1 MSFVQPAYPVLL
13 AVVFGVYWALQ
24 RLLPPERIRLQNAWL
39 VLASAV
45 FYGWVHPWFLL
56 LMYGSAIVDFT
67 LARLIEERPRWT
79 RLAVAASVTTNLGL
93 LAYFK
98 YAGFFIENMRA
109 ALQGLG
115 LPGDFGTLSIILPVG
130 ISFYTFQTMGY
141 TIDVARRELKARH
154 NFVDYV
160 LYVSFFAQLV
170 AGPIERAG
178 RLLPQIETSRTFRLD
193 HVRQGLGLAL
203 WGGFKKLVVADSLA
217 PYVDKVF
224 VLESPAPV
232 LVWAASFAFMI
243 QIYADFSGYTDIARG
258 SARLL
263 GFDLS
268 LNFREPFFAR
278 TTIEFWQRW
287 HMSLSTWLRDYVL
300 GPLVGNDGA
309 GRVRFALATLT
320 TFLLIGFW
328 HGPSWNFALFGLFHG
343 AMVIA
348 YGLVARR
355 LPRPGQQRG
364 LDAVLISLHLG
375 GVGLVGSLL
384 FRETH
389 LDRLARHLSAW
400 PWTGSPD
407 DDVAATVLVA
417 VTLAGC
423 LPLTVQWAVVRYVVP
438 RLEASPWYW
447 PAQTTTWAALVT
459 LMFLFY
465 RTTLQ
470 DFVYFQF

>member
-1 MSFVQPAYPVLL
+1 MSFVQPAFPVFLL
-13 AVVFGVYWALQ
+13 VVFGVYWAL
-24 RLLPPERIRLQNAWL
+24 RDVRAQNGWL
-39 VLASAV
+39 VAASAV

-56 LMYGSAIVDFT
+56 LMYGSAVIDFT
-67 LARLIEERPRWT
+67 LGLLVARRPEWGRA
-79 RLAVAASVTTNLGL
+79 AVVASVTANLGL

-98 YAGFFIENMRA
+98 YAGFFVTNLVA
-109 ALQGLG
+109 ALAALG
-115 LPGDFGTLSIILPVG
+115 IDADVRIISIVLPVG

-141 TIDVARRELKARH
+141 TIDVARGELEARTR
-154 NFVDYV
+154 FVDYV

-178 RLLPQIETSRTFRLD
+178 RLLPQIEQPRALTLERIQS
-193 HVRQGLGLAL
+193 GIALAL

-263 GFDLS
+263 GFDLT
-268 LNFREPFFAR
+268 LNFREPFLAR

-300 GPLVGNDGA
+300 GPLVGDGGA
-309 GRVRFALATLT
+309 GRLRFGLATLA
-320 TFLLIGFW
+320 TFVLIGFW
-328 HGPSWNFALFGLFHG
+328 HGPSWNFVMFGLFHG
-343 AMVIA
+343 TLVIL
-348 YGLVARR
+348 YGLAARR
-355 LPRPGQQRG
+355 LPPRG
-364 LDAVLISLHLG
+364 SAPWLDAALITVHLG
-375 GVGLVGSLL
+375 LVGLTGSLL

-389 LDRLARHLSAW
+389 VDRLLAHLTQW
-400 PWTGSPD
+400 PWTGTAD
-407 DDVAATVLVA
+407 DLVAAMVIVG
-417 VTLAGC
+417 VTLLGC
-423 LPLTVQWAVVRYVVP
+423 VPLLVQWAVVTRVVP
-438 RLEASPWYW
+438 RIAASPWFL
-447 PAQTTTWAALVT
+447 PLQTTTWAGLLAA
-459 LMFLFY
+459 MFLFY

>member
-1 MSFVQPAYPVLL
+1 VSFVQPAFPVFLV
-13 AVVFGVYWALQ
+13 VVFAVYWAL
-24 RLLPPERIRLQNAWL
+24 RDVRAQNAWL
-39 VLASAV
+39 VAASAV
-45 FYGWVHPWFLL
+45 FYGWIHPWFLL
-56 LMYGSAIVDFT
+56 LLYGSAIVDFT
-67 LARLIEERPRWT
+67 LGLLVARHPAWSRR
-79 RLAVAASVTTNLGL
+79 AVGISVVANVGL

-98 YAGFFIENMRA
+98 YAGFFVDNAAA
-109 ALQGLG
+109 ALLALG
-115 LPGDFGTLSIILPVG
+115 VPVDVRVLSIVLPVG

-141 TIDVARRELKARH
+141 TIDVARGELEARTR
-154 NFVDYV
+154 FVDYV

-178 RLLPQIETSRTFRLD
+178 RLLPQIERPRTLPLPRIREG
-193 HVRQGLGLAL
+193 VALAL

-224 VLESPAPV
+224 VLEQPAPV

-268 LNFREPFFAR
+268 LNFREPFLAR

-300 GPLVGNDGA
+300 GPLVGDGA
-309 GRVRFALATLT
+309 GGRWRFAAATLAT
-320 TFLLIGFW
+320 FVLIGLW
-328 HGPSWNFALFGLFHG
+328 HGPSWNFVLFGLFHG
-343 AMVIA
+343 TLVIA
-348 YGLVARR
+348 YGFVARR
-355 LPRPGQQRG
+355 LPPRG
-364 LDAVLISLHLG
+364 ALPALDAALVGVHLG
-375 GVGLVGSLL
+375 VGGLVGSLL

-389 LDRLARHLSAW
+389 LDRLASHLTAW
-400 PWTGSPD
+400 PWSGSAD
-407 DDVAATVLVA
+407 DRIAAAVVVTVTLVGCIPLVGQWVA
-417 VTLAGC
+417 VTRIAPRIAGSPWL
-423 LPLTVQWAVVRYVVP
+423 LPL
-438 RLEASPWYW
+438 
-447 PAQTTTWAALVT
+447 QTTTWAALVAA
-459 LMFLFY
+459 MFLFH

>member
-1 MSFVQPAYPVLL
+1 MSFVQPVYPVFLL
-13 AVVFGVYWALQ
+13 VVFVVYWAL
-24 RLLPPERIRLQNAWL
+24 REVRSQNAWL
-39 VLASAV
+39 VAASAV

-56 LMYGSAIVDFT
+56 LMYGSAVVDFT
-67 LARLIEERPRWT
+67 LGLVIARRPAWG
-79 RLAVAASVTTNLGL
+79 RLAVAVSVVANLGL

-98 YAGFFIENMRA
+98 YAGFFVGSFVAAGRA
-109 ALQGLG
+109 VGLE
-115 LPGDFGTLSIILPVG
+115 LDAAVLSIVLPVG

-141 TIDVARRELKARH
+141 TIDVARGELEPRTR
-154 NFVDYV
+154 FVDYV

-178 RLLPQIETSRTFRLD
+178 RLLPQIESPRSLTLERARD
-193 HVRQGLGLAL
+193 GVALAL
-203 WGGFKKLVVADSLA
+203 WGGFKKLVIADSLA

-224 VLESPAPV
+224 VLDNPAPI

-243 QIYADFSGYTDIARG
+243 QIYADFSGYTDMARG

-268 LNFREPFFAR
+268 LNFRAPFLAR

-287 HMSLSTWLRDYVL
+287 HISLSTWLRDYVL
-300 GPLVGNDGA
+300 GPLVGDRGSS
-309 GRVRFALATLT
+309 RVRFALATLT
-320 TFLLIGFW
+320 TFVLIGLW
-328 HGPSWNFALFGLFHG
+328 HGPSWNFVVFGLFHG
-343 AMVIA
+343 ALVIA

-355 LPRPGQQRG
+355 LPPRGARPW
-364 LDAVLISLHLG
+364 LDGALIAGHLVL
-375 GVGLVGSLL
+375 VGLPGSLL

-389 LDRLARHLSAW
+389 TERLLSHFTRW
-400 PWTGSPD
+400 PWSGTD
-407 DDVAATVLVA
+407 DDVVAATIVVA

-423 LPLTVQWAVVRYVVP
+423 APLVAQWLIVTRVVP
-438 RLEASPWYW
+438 RVKAAPWFL
-447 PAQTTTWAALVT
+447 PVQTTTWAALIAC
-459 LMFLFY
+459 MALFY